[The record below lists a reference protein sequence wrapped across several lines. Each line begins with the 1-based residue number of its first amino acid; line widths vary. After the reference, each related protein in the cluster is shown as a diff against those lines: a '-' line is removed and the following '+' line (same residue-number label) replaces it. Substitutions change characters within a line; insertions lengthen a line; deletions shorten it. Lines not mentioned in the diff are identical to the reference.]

1 MPTDLLCRV
10 CCVSADE
17 ALSPTDAK
25 RAASHFLA
33 LSQKRRTLRFFDPE
47 RRPELDLITDC
58 VLAAGTA
65 PSGAHKQPWSYV
77 IVRDAG
83 AKRKIRDLVEQEE
96 QTNYQTRMAQ
106 SWVSDLMPM
115 MSNLHDSQAIAKP
128 YLTEAPFLCCVF
140 AQPYGV
146 DADGRRSEDHY
157 YVSESVGISLGI
169 FLTALHSASLC
180 SLVTTPMCAAAI
192 WRVAWSAV
200 LEQAALAC
208 DGAPRCS
215 KWSAAACSRAHAL
228 AARLVARLCAFA
240 GVQARRSERSWD
252 DQATRGCTRSSP
264 SASRHPTQPCRTA
277 HSSGS
282 LWTRS

>member
-1 MPTDLLCRV
+1 MLRVVVASVLALGASLCVGFNVPYSAGQNANRLKDVNGDLY
-10 CCVSADE
+10 AHYQHE

-180 SLVTTPMCAAAI
+180 SLVTTPMGAGKAI
-192 WRVAWSAV
+192 G
-200 LEQAALAC
+200 ALLGRPSHERLYALVPI
-208 DGAPRCS
+208 GFPAPN
-215 KWSAAACSRAHAL
+215 
-228 AARLVARLCAFA
+228 
-240 GVQARRSERSWD
+240 
-252 DQATRGCTRSSP
+252 ATVPYRPQQRK
-264 SASRHPTQPCRTA
+264 
-277 HSSGS
+277 S
-282 LWTRS
+282 LDEILTVV